1 MKERIV
7 INQELS
13 EVIISNKDNVK
24 VGLFPKTIV
33 NNADIEQVPETFE
46 ELKELCKNI
55 KGISFGKVKV
65 IENNGCE
72 DCVVKL
78 IKDKSYGI
86 ECHHYCTQNKNRPFV
101 KFIKEIE

>member
-1 MKERIV
+1 MKFNDEMLLA
-7 INQELS
+7 NSKLNE
-13 EVIISNKDNVK
+13 IIS
-24 VGLFPKTIV
+24 L
-33 NNADIEQVPETFE
+33 
-46 ELKELCKNI
+46 
-55 KGISFGKVKV
+55 SFCKVKV

-101 KFIKEIE
+101 KFVKEK